1 MIRLEREP
9 KYQTQQEI
17 PNILVS
23 GNILSLGR
31 VFGCYSYTIS
41 LMETLSLFSCDGQ
54 AQGL

>member
-31 VFGCYSYTIS
+31 VFGC
-41 LMETLSLFSCDGQ
+41 
-54 AQGL
+54 